1 MSCLDIL
8 RLPLDWVDV
17 LSHWIMGQNWRRCRC
32 FHWLILGRKR
42 HWVKTRHPKQSHCL
56 KLTQQWLIASL
67 AHNLK
72 SGHYVCNGMLSSTGR
87 VAVSLTAAYSV
98 TKYGVEGFSDVLRR
112 EMHRWGIKV
121 SMVEPGAHQT
131 PMTDPRTFERQFWQ
145 AWNESSAE
153 LQKDYGPEYLE
164 KGILVFI
171 YLLFTLS
178 IAGLAV
184 STRKFDREMVTLE
197 RKAVSRCLKCK
208 TTATKRSSVDKCN
221 VTLPR

>member
-1 MSCLDIL
+1 
-8 RLPLDWVDV
+8 
-17 LSHWIMGQNWRRCRC
+17 
-32 FHWLILGRKR
+32 
-42 HWVKTRHPKQSHCL
+42 
-56 KLTQQWLIASL
+56 
-67 AHNLK
+67 
-72 SGHYVCNGMLSSTGR
+72 MLSSTGR
-87 VAVSLTAAYSV
+87 VAISLTAAYSV

-112 EMHRWGIKV
+112 EMHPWGIKV

-131 PMTDPRTFERQFWQ
+131 PLTDPRTFERQFRK
-145 AWNESSAE
+145 AWNELSAE

-178 IAGLAV
+178 IGGLAV

-197 RKAVSRCLKCK
+197 RKPVSRCSNCK
-208 TTATKRSSVDKCN
+208 TTATKRSSVDKCD